1 MLSVVLISTWL
12 KNGVPYGTASF
23 TAPFGTAENDY
34 TTKYS
39 KVGGMAQHR
48 DSARESILTA
58 FQELL
63 IDTSGYGASLEAVA
77 QAAGVTK
84 GGLLYHFGSRDG
96 LETALIERLETLAAA
111 EYERMRVAPAGA
123 AAYYVSLAEY
133 VNSPLDRATLAG
145 GSLARRN
152 PRARAVIVEMR
163 RRYFEILNDD
173 LLDAELA
180 RATMLLADGLYYDAT
195 TIGQPFEHELD
206 VSAFLA
212 RVRPRPVS

>member
-1 MLSVVLISTWL
+1 MSTWL
-12 KNGVPYGTASF
+12 KNGVPVRNVNFYCTIGYSR
-23 TAPFGTAENDY
+23 NDY
-34 TTKYS
+34 TRKYS
-39 KVGGMAQHR
+39 KVGVMAQHR

-63 IDTSGYGASLEAVA
+63 IDTSGTGASLDAVA
-77 QAAGVTK
+77 KSAGVTK

-96 LETALIERLETLAAA
+96 LETALIDRLETLAEA
-111 EYERMRVAPAGA
+111 EYERMRTAAHGA

-152 PRARAVIVEMR
+152 PRAHAVIVESR
-163 RRYFEILNDD
+163 RRYFAILNDD
-173 LLDAELA
+173 LQDPELA

-195 TIGQPFEHELD
+195 TIGEPFENELD
-206 VSAFLA
+206 VPAFLA
-212 RVRPRPVS
+212 RVRPRTAG

>member
-1 MLSVVLISTWL
+1 
-12 KNGVPYGTASF
+12 
-23 TAPFGTAENDY
+23 
-34 TTKYS
+34 
-39 KVGGMAQHR
+39 MAQHR

-63 IDTSGYGASLEAVA
+63 LDTSGAGASLDAVA
-77 QAAGVTK
+77 RAAGVTK

-96 LETALIERLETLAAA
+96 LETALIDRLETLAAA
-111 EYERMRVAPAGA
+111 EYERMRAAPQGA

-145 GSLARRN
+145 GSLARGN

-163 RRYFEILNDD
+163 RRYFGILNDD
-173 LLDAELA
+173 LRDPDLA

-195 TIGQPFEHELD
+195 TIGEPFEHELD
-206 VSAFLA
+206 IPAFLA
-212 RVRPRPVS
+212 RLSPRTES